1 MLAVAAP
8 KRLGGILADVPTL
21 KEQGVNAQVTN
32 WRMVAGPKGMTPA
45 QIAYWD
51 RVIGK
56 LVQTPEWKKDLA
68 DNVFESSYRNSAAT
82 ELYMQA
88 DYEQF
93 RAALAELGMVKK

>member
-1 MLAVAAP
+1 MVPHLQSA
-8 KRLGGILADVPTL
+8 LGIVVIIAIAWALSEDRKAF
-21 KEQGVNAQVTN
+21 N

-68 DNVFESSYRNSAAT
+68 DNVFEGSYRNSAAT

-93 RAALAELGMVKK
+93 RAALAELGMLKK